1 MSARRRAR
9 LAVSVL
15 SAALL
20 SAGPAFAQA
29 LAQGAATPI
38 AWWRIFAVLL
48 LCLLL
53 AVAAAVALH
62 FRATGRLPN
71 LNLKNARITLPA
83 GRSGALQQLFG
94 SASERRLKAVE
105 TIRVSPYADVCL
117 FICDGKTYLIAATP
131 QGVTVIDRDAAAPAD
146 GEAP

>member
-1 MSARRRAR
+1 MSVRRRAG
-9 LAVSVL
+9 LAVTVL
-15 SAALL
+15 SAIAL
-20 SAGPAFAQA
+20 SAGPALAQS

-38 AWWRIFAVLL
+38 AWWRIFAALL

-62 FRATGRLPN
+62 FRATGRLPS

-83 GRSGALQQLFG
+83 ARGGALQQLFG
-94 SASERRLKAVE
+94 APAERRLKAVE
-105 TIRVSPYADVCL
+105 TIRVSPFADVCL
-117 FICDGKTYLIAATP
+117 FVCDGKTYLIAATP
-131 QGVTVIDRDAAAPAD
+131 QGVTVIDRDATAPAE